1 MRPVTILDTVLRG
14 RPCCAAIAASLAP
27 ASRASLM
34 ARASLLV
41 MGLRMCALLP
51 LQHLRNRGNRALDV
65 PRNLLD
71 GRSTCAH
78 THNLLALRSGYC
90 SASGATRNYP
100 LAQRAGCAAICLAP
114 ARCSNRF
121 LRDVERRGKALDR
134 LARRASLTQ
143 LGNQGRREPMRGH
156 SSQPFSEPC

>member
-100 LAQRAGCAAICLAP
+100 VAQRAGCAAICLTT
-114 ARCSNRF
+114 ARCPNRF
-121 LRDVERRGKALDR
+121 LADTKHHGKALDR
-134 LARRASLTQ
+134 LARRAAFAQ
-143 LGNQGRREPMRGH
+143 FGNQGGREPMRGH
-156 SSQPFSEPC
+156 FWPPFSQP